1 MSSTCSYPVELWI
14 WICTRDPQPT
24 TIQQQYTMPFESQ
37 PVLTIQLLHLLF
49 QSVYMY
55 HTTRVV
61 LSISFPPHD
70 GHRHA
75 PLWISLFQQ
84 YHVQSNC
91 RVLIRFNRPME
102 IDRLNLLTTSR
113 VLTWFCFMSGMVS
126 PTINRSED
134 SVAPASVD
142 ESSNMS
148 QTWWSCK
155 ASIEL
160 LAWTSI
166 TRHSR
171 NNCVFSTPRI
181 SKRKK

>member
-1 MSSTCSYPVELWI
+1 MSSTCMYVCVATVELWI
-14 WICTRDPQPT
+14 WMYKTHNNTQC
-24 TIQQQYTMPFESQ
+24 
-37 PVLTIQLLHLLF
+37 LLNHNLFNDSAPSHLLF

-55 HTTRVV
+55 TTLVP

-75 PLWISLFQQ
+75 PLWIALFQQ
-84 YHVQSNC
+84 HHVQSNC